1 MPDITVDEAY
11 AHCLRV
17 AKQSRSSFLPAMRL
31 LPPEKRRA
39 ILAVYAFSRACDDVA
54 DDEGITPDERLRR
67 FAGLRQ
73 LLNDACSGRAED
85 ALGVALADAIRRYS
99 IPKDHFA
106 QLIVGC
112 ESDVAVTRYE
122 TFSDLRGYCYRVAS
136 TVGLI
141 GLEIFGY
148 EDPKA
153 REFGEDLWIG
163 MQLVNIIR
171 DLREDAARGR
181 IYLPLAELREHGV
194 SEEDIL
200 KGKRSDAVLR
210 LLAFQAAR
218 AREFVDRGG
227 RVVPLVVEDARRCPA
242 LLRASYRALLD
253 RITASGY
260 DVYRQR
266 IRLGMGEK
274 IRLLFKAWTGRL
286 TV

>member
-1 MPDITVDEAY
+1 MSPITVDDAY
-11 AHCLRV
+11 AECLRV
-17 AKQSRSSFLPAMRL
+17 AKRARSSFLPAMRL

-39 ILAVYAFSRACDDVA
+39 IIAVYAFSRACDDVA
-54 DDEGITPDERLRR
+54 DDEGIGPEERLRR
-67 FAGLRQ
+67 FAGQRQ
-73 LLNDACSGRAED
+73 LLNDACAGRAEG
-85 ALGVALADAIRRYS
+85 ALGVALADAIRRFS
-99 IPKDHFA
+99 IPKEHFA

-153 REFGEDLWIG
+153 REFGEDLGIG
-163 MQLVNIIR
+163 MQLVNILR

-181 IYLPLAELREHGV
+181 IYLPRAELREHGV
-194 SEEDIL
+194 PEEDIL
-200 KGKRSDAVLR
+200 RGTRSDAVLR

-218 AREFVDRGG
+218 AREFIDRGG
-227 RVVPLVVEDARRCPA
+227 KVVPLVVEDARRCPA

>member
-39 ILAVYAFSRACDDVA
+39 ILAVYAFSRACDYVA

-122 TFSDLRGYCYRVAS
+122 TYSDLRGYCYRVAS

-153 REFGEDLWIG
+153 REFGEDLGIG

-274 IRLLFKAWTGRL
+274 IRLLFKAWYGRL